1 MHLNTE
7 VALNFLEGRLDKE
20 QEAFWKRHVDACAD
34 CAQDV
39 RRWQEL
45 GINLERSHLRSASD
59 QDLQNVVNLFQ
70 LQPKE
75 VTSLRSILAAI
86 VFDSFLQP
94 AMAGA
99 RGSSTTSRQLVM
111 RADEFDI
118 HIKIWSEGDRR
129 EMLGQL
135 LSRSDPEFTHTAR
148 FHLLRNGEKIEST
161 ITDEL
166 GEFHFSDIPEGN
178 LSLQM
183 DLPNLTVIG
192 ALTTREAS

>member
-20 QEAFWKRHVDACAD
+20 QEAFWKRHVDACKD

-45 GINLERSHLRSASD
+45 GINLKRSHLRSAPDTDVESVMHIFRPR
-59 QDLQNVVNLFQ
+59 QE
-70 LQPKE
+70 E
-75 VTSLRSILAAI
+75 VASLRSIIASI

-99 RGSSTTSRQLVM
+99 RGASTTSRQLVM

-118 HIKIWSEGDRR
+118 HIKIWSEGERK

-135 LSRSDPEFTHTAR
+135 LSRSDPGFTSTAR

-192 ALTTREAS
+192 ALTAREAS